1 MKQDSNILLTILA
14 ILSILT
20 FTRTLV
26 YVIFGEE
33 AISMSKQSGI
43 NVDEI
48 LDRTLSIFSMLR
60 IILAGVVLGLR
71 GLHND
76 ILTGVLVFL
85 VFTSIQRAY
94 YEYMRSSAPQ
104 SKITQDLDKYQPVN
118 SVLLFVSSLY
128 IMKYVYN
135 IHV

>member
-33 AISMSKQSGI
+33 AINMTKQSGI
-43 NVDEI
+43 NVEEI
-48 LDRTLSIFSMLR
+48 LARTLTIFSMLR

-85 VFTSIQRAY
+85 MFTSIQRVY
-94 YEYMRSSAPQ
+94 YEYMRSSAPK
-104 SKITQDLDKYQPVN
+104 SKVTQYLDKYQPVN

-128 IMKYVYN
+128 IMKYVLF
-135 IHV
+135 

>member
-33 AISMSKQSGI
+33 ANIMSKQSGI
-43 NVDEI
+43 NIVEI
-48 LDRTLSIFSMLR
+48 LARTLTIFSMLR
-60 IILAGVVLGLR
+60 IILAGVVLSLR

-85 VFTSIQRAY
+85 MFTSIQRVY

-104 SKITQDLDKYQPVN
+104 SKVTQYLDKYQPVN
-118 SVLLFVSSLY
+118 SVLLFLSSLY
-128 IMKYVYN
+128 IMKYVLFK
-135 IHV
+135 

>member
-33 AISMSKQSGI
+33 AIIMSKQSGI
-43 NVDEI
+43 NVEEI
-48 LDRTLSIFSMLR
+48 LDRTLTIFSMLR
-60 IILAGVVLGLR
+60 IILEGVVIGLR
-71 GLHND
+71 VLHND

-85 VFTSIQRAY
+85 MFTSIQRVY

-104 SKITQDLDKYQPVN
+104 SKVTQYLDKYQPVN

-128 IMKYVYN
+128 IMKYVLF
-135 IHV
+135 

>member
-26 YVIFGEE
+26 YAIFGEE
-33 AISMSKQSGI
+33 AIVMSKQSGI

-48 LDRTLSIFSMLR
+48 LDRTLSIFAMLR
-60 IILAGVVLGLR
+60 IILAGIVLGLR
-71 GLHND
+71 GLHKD

-85 VFTSIQRAY
+85 VFSSVQRAY

-104 SKITQDLDKYQPVN
+104 SKVTQELDKYQPVN

-128 IMKYVYN
+128 IMKYVLF
-135 IHV
+135 

>member
-14 ILSILT
+14 ILSIFT

-26 YVIFGEE
+26 YAIFGEE
-33 AISMSKQSGI
+33 AVNMSKQSGI
-43 NVDEI
+43 NVEEI
-48 LDRTLSIFSMLR
+48 LDRTLTIFAMLR
-60 IILAGVVLGLR
+60 IILAGIVLGLR

-85 VFTSIQRAY
+85 MFTSIQRFY

-104 SKITQDLDKYQPVN
+104 SKVTQDLDKYQPVN
-118 SVLLFVSSLY
+118 SVLIFVSSVY
-128 IMKYVYN
+128 IMKYVLF
-135 IHV
+135 

>member
-1 MKQDSNILLTILA
+1 MKQDSNILLTILS

-85 VFTSIQRAY
+85 MFTSIQRVY

-104 SKITQDLDKYQPVN
+104 SKVTQYLDKYQPVN

-128 IMKYVYN
+128 IMKYVLF
-135 IHV
+135 

>member
-14 ILSILT
+14 ILIIFT

-26 YVIFGEE
+26 YAIFGEE
-33 AISMSKQSGI
+33 AVNMSKQSGI
-43 NVDEI
+43 NVEEI
-48 LDRTLSIFSMLR
+48 LDRTLTIFAMLR
-60 IILAGVVLGLR
+60 IILAGIVLGLR

-85 VFTSIQRAY
+85 MFTSIQRFY

-104 SKITQDLDKYQPVN
+104 SKVTQDLDKYQPVN
-118 SVLLFVSSLY
+118 SVLIFVSSVY
-128 IMKYVYN
+128 IMKYVLF
-135 IHV
+135 

>member
-85 VFTSIQRAY
+85 MFTSIQRAY

-128 IMKYVYN
+128 IMKYVLF
-135 IHV
+135 